1 MKPTA
6 GARGRAL
13 RGWWFALAAV
23 AIGYHAAPV
32 THIAPDE
39 ALLARLGYPPTAR
52 LLILH
57 ADDMAM
63 TSGVTHV
70 TRSALRAGIVN
81 SASMLAPPSFVDS
94 VPTLLRAGERFD
106 IGVHSTLTSESARL
120 CWPPGRWTTATSPST
135 T

>member
-23 AIGYHAAPV
+23 AIGCRAAPV
-32 THIAPDE
+32 PHIAPDD
-39 ALLARLGYPPTAR
+39 ALLARLGHPPTAR

-70 TRSALRAGIVN
+70 TQSAVRAGIVN
-81 SASMLAPPSFVDS
+81 SASMLAPRRSSIPSPRSFVPASDS
-94 VPTLLRAGERFD
+94 
-106 IGVHSTLTSESARL
+106 TSA
-120 CWPPGRWTTATSPST
+120 CT
-135 T
+135 

>member
-1 MKPTA
+1 MRSWRDSTSS
-6 GARGRAL
+6 
-13 RGWWFALAAV
+13 
-23 AIGYHAAPV
+23 
-32 THIAPDE
+32 
-39 ALLARLGYPPTAR
+39 TAR

-70 TRSALRAGIVN
+70 TQSAVRAGNVN

-106 IGVHSTLTSESARL
+106 IGVHLTLTSESARL